1 MFTLLTKAH
10 LLKLHH
16 EFFQTALLNNKNEI
30 NLSSAEIVKRVVNE
44 KKKKKKKKKKKMSK
58 YKLSFFFLY
67 DIPIFF

>member
-16 EFFQTALLNNKNEI
+16 EFFQTALLNNKNEF

-44 KKKKKKKKKKKMSK
+44 KKKKKKKKKKNV
-58 YKLSFFFLY
+58 
-67 DIPIFF
+67 